1 MPTELLTKDRPPRSQ
16 GVPGETVPPPGW
28 SGDGSGGPWPRP
40 ASAAD
45 PGLFAVGA
53 TLASVTMLF
62 IAFTTAY
69 LARQQETS
77 WPAIALPPVLWANTA
92 DLLQRALRATA
103 VLGGLFVVGQL
114 AAWKQLAAQG
124 IYLATN
130 PHSAFFYLMTG
141 VHGLHLLGGLVAL
154 AVVLVRA
161 ARGRYTPEAHG
172 GLTAFALYWHF
183 LDVLWV
189 YLFVL
194 LSWL

>member
-92 DLLQRALRATA
+92 VLL
-103 VLGGLFVVGQL
+103 L
-114 AAWKQLAAQG
+114 AAGCWSG
-124 IYLATN
+124 GGGRSGGGRRTTS
-130 PHSAFFYLMTG
+130 SAPC
-141 VHGLHLLGGLVAL
+141 
-154 AVVLVRA
+154 
-161 ARGRYTPEAHG
+161 GRR
-172 GLTAFALYWHF
+172 
-183 LDVLWV
+183 
-189 YLFVL
+189 
-194 LSWL
+194 